1 MGGDGALG
9 PAGGARRVED
19 HRGVVLGDVRVGEV
33 GGGGAGELAE
43 AVQPRVVGQ
52 ADVGGRAVDEEHVL
66 EVGRQVERAGD
77 ALEALL
83 VGHEHLGAGVLQA
96 VLDLVGGP
104 PPVEAHEDGALLA
117 RWPRT

>member
-1 MGGDGALG
+1 MSAS
-9 PAGGARRVED
+9 EK
-19 HRGVVLGDVRVGEV
+19 V

-43 AVQPRVVGQ
+43 AVHPLVVGQ

-66 EVGRQVERAGD
+66 EVGREVERAGD

-83 VGHEHLGAGVLQA
+83 VGDEHLGAGVLQA

-104 PPVEAHEDGALLA
+104 PPVEAHEDGALLDGGPEREA
-117 RWPRT
+117 PLGVVLAEDGDAVALLEAVAIS